1 MKGVLQR
8 ARQSLGNTVDRV
20 GTALNLPERNLS
32 EWWSG
37 NQTTF
42 TGTTPQSQN
51 AGFIRNT
58 GGDKALNTRSTN
70 PETMR
75 QVQQQM
81 SRNIQGQPPA
91 PVGTPSLSEWNR
103 RQQQTQQNAGRNTGG
118 LGMGGSGGSGT
129 SNVDAEEARQQAE
142 EARLRAEQEAKNEQF
157 RQRLGSE
164 YGNIRNKF
172 GNIIGTF
179 EGKMRDLP
187 NTIRQ
192 LSEQYKSTI
201 GEKQGQELGQ
211 IEQKRG
217 QVQAQ
222 QKAGLASIAKD
233 AARNIRSGA
242 RRLGALGMASSAA
255 GMFQRAIQGAANE
268 SAQNLL
274 IQAANNYQGLDNEVN
289 KVKSAYSTMLKE
301 IDAEDN
307 ARIQEIQRGIP
318 ERIAKI
324 NERLQR
330 SGEYERIDK
339 EDLNNTYISELQAA
353 FEEAER
359 ETKSLRDQAEQWRR
373 DNEGRIGQLKN
384 RIVQDFIPKEI
395 TSRELLKP
403 KQETKAPA
411 EEGLGLN
418 RLRAT
423 PEDEEEIATPSNLQ
437 EIVRRRRQN
446 NNL

>member
-1 MKGVLQR
+1 MALGNILGKVIGQKLGKLSGNLSSVATNQSTKQNFTPRTQQTSSSTQQSGTIGGYNVGKQMSVAPNMSSRQQTKGVPTFD
-8 ARQSLGNTVDRV
+8 SLRGISYGVEPKNTQTTQ
-20 GTALNLPERNLS
+20 G
-32 EWWSG
+32 SG
-37 NQTTF
+37 N
-42 TGTTPQSQN
+42 
-51 AGFIRNT
+51 
-58 GGDKALNTRSTN
+58 
-70 PETMR
+70 
-75 QVQQQM
+75 
-81 SRNIQGQPPA
+81 
-91 PVGTPSLSEWNR
+91 
-103 RQQQTQQNAGRNTGG
+103 
-118 LGMGGSGGSGT
+118 LGMGGSGGGSGV
-129 SNVDAEEARQQAE
+129 SSE

-164 YGNIRNKF
+164 YGDIRNKF

-211 IEQKRG
+211 IEQKRE

-222 QKAGLASIAKD
+222 QKAGLASIARD
-233 AARNIRSGA
+233 AAKNIQSGA
-242 RRLGALGMASSAA
+242 RRLGSLGMASSAA
-255 GMFQRAIQGAANE
+255 GMFQKAIQNAANK
-268 SAQNLL
+268 SAQDLL
-274 IQAANNYQGLDNEVN
+274 VQAANNYQGLDNEVN

-307 ARIQEIQRGIP
+307 ARIQQIQREIP
-318 ERIAKI
+318 EIISQI

-330 SGEYERIDK
+330 SGEFENIDK
-339 EDLNNTYISELQAA
+339 QDLNNTYISELQSR
-353 FEEAER
+353 FEEAESR
-359 ETKSLRDQAEQWRR
+359 AKMMRDQAEQWRR

-395 TSRELLKP
+395 TSRELLTP
-403 KQETKAPA
+403 KQETKVPT

-437 EIVRRRRQN
+437 EIVRRKRQN
-446 NNL
+446 TNL

>member
-1 MKGVLQR
+1 MKGVLQK

-32 EWWSG
+32 EWWAG
-37 NQTTF
+37 KQTTF

-58 GGDKALNTRSTN
+58 GGDRALNTRSTN

-91 PVGTPSLSEWNR
+91 PAGTPSLSEWNR
-103 RQQQTQQNAGRNTGG
+103 RQQQTQQNAGGNTGG
-118 LGMGGSGGSGT
+118 LGMGGLGGGS
-129 SNVDAEEARQQAE
+129 NVGAE

-172 GNIIGTF
+172 GGIIGTF

-222 QKAGLASIAKD
+222 QKAGLASIARD
-233 AARNIRSGA
+233 AARNIKSGA
-242 RRLGALGMASSAA
+242 RRLGSLGMASSAA

-307 ARIQEIQRGIP
+307 ARIQEIQSKIP

-403 KQETKAPA
+403 KQETKVPT

-446 NNL
+446 TNL

>member
-1 MKGVLQR
+1 MALRNIISGIKNFGSKLTP
-8 ARQSLGNTVDRV
+8 RQLGGNITDVV
-20 GTALNLPERNLS
+20 GTKFSLPEFGLSERIAGGQTVNTARPAGPTVINPQRQFVPTQQTVSNVKPSWQARSGAMVNLPAKPTAQQLS
-32 EWWSG
+32 
-37 NQTTF
+37 
-42 TGTTPQSQN
+42 
-51 AGFIRNT
+51 
-58 GGDKALNTRSTN
+58 
-70 PETMR
+70 
-75 QVQQQM
+75 
-81 SRNIQGQPPA
+81 
-91 PVGTPSLSEWNR
+91 
-103 RQQQTQQNAGRNTGG
+103 GG
-118 LGMGGSGGSGT
+118 LGMGGLGGGSGT
-129 SNVDAEEARQQAE
+129 GAGALSAEEQKIQQE
-142 EARLRAEQEAKNEQF
+142 EQRMREEEQRKIAEQEAKNEQF
-157 RQRLGSE
+157 RQRLGSQ
-164 YGNIRNKF
+164 YGDIRNKF
-172 GNIIGTF
+172 GNIITTF

-187 NTIRQ
+187 NTIRE

-222 QKAGLASIAKD
+222 QKAGLASIARD

-242 RRLGALGMASSAA
+242 RRLGSLGMASSAA
-255 GMFQRAIQGAANE
+255 GMFQKAIQGAANE

-307 ARIQEIQRGIP
+307 ARIQQIERSVPEIISQ
-318 ERIAKI
+318 I

-330 SGEYERIDK
+330 SGEYEKIDK
-339 EDLNNTYISELQAA
+339 EDLNNTYISELQARFA
-353 FEEAER
+353 QAENEA
-359 ETKSLRDQAEQWRR
+359 KSLRDQAEQWRR

-403 KQETKAPA
+403 KQKTTAPTE
-411 EEGLGLN
+411 EEGLALN
-418 RLRAT
+418 RLKAT
-423 PEDEEEIATPSNLQ
+423 PEDEEEIAAPSNLQ

-446 NNL
+446 TNL

>member
-8 ARQSLGNTVDRV
+8 ARQSLGNTVDRA
-20 GTALNLPERNLS
+20 GTALGMKEKGIS
-32 EWWSG
+32 ELFSG
-37 NQTTF
+37 GKQTTY
-42 TGTTPQSQN
+42 TGITPTSQK
-51 AGFIRNT
+51 AGFVRNYQ
-58 GGDKALNTRSTN
+58 GGAYEGDALAKSPSGQLTN
-70 PETMR
+70 LNKPFQTPT
-75 QVQQQM
+75 VKGPKLPG
-81 SRNIQGQPPA
+81 GQLY
-91 PVGTPSLSEWNR
+91 GKMPS
-103 RQQQTQQNAGRNTGG
+103 QTQQNAGGGSGG
-118 LGMGGSGGSGT
+118 LGIGGSGGSGT
-129 SNVDAEEARQQAE
+129 SNVGAE
-142 EARLRAEQEAKNEQF
+142 EARLRAEQEGKNEQF

-164 YGNIRNKF
+164 YGDIRNKF
-172 GNIIGTF
+172 GNIISTF

-222 QKAGLASIAKD
+222 QKAGLASIAQD
-233 AARNIRSGA
+233 AAKNIRSGA

-255 GMFQRAIQGAANE
+255 GMFQKAIQNAANK
-268 SAQNLL
+268 SAQDLL
-274 IQAANNYQGLDNEVN
+274 VQAANNYQNLDNEVN

-359 ETKSLRDQAEQWRR
+359 ETKNLRDQAEQWRR

-403 KQETKAPA
+403 KQKTTAPTE
-411 EEGLGLN
+411 EEGLALN
-418 RLRAT
+418 RLRPA
-423 PEDEEEIATPSNLQ
+423 PEDEEEIAAPSNLQ

-446 NNL
+446 TNL

>member
-8 ARQSLGNTVDRV
+8 ARQAIGNRVDKLGTFITAPELGLSEKFAGDKPTTNTGVTQQSREAGFTPYTPANMSNRSSNLSVSPAQRQSIADRQPNWQTRSGEMV
-20 GTALNLPERNLS
+20 NLPAKPTAQQLS
-32 EWWSG
+32 
-37 NQTTF
+37 
-42 TGTTPQSQN
+42 
-51 AGFIRNT
+51 
-58 GGDKALNTRSTN
+58 
-70 PETMR
+70 
-75 QVQQQM
+75 
-81 SRNIQGQPPA
+81 
-91 PVGTPSLSEWNR
+91 
-103 RQQQTQQNAGRNTGG
+103 GG
-118 LGMGGSGGSGT
+118 LGIGGSGGSGT
-129 SNVDAEEARQQAE
+129 SNVNAEEARQQAE

-157 RQRLGSE
+157 RQKLGSE

-172 GNIIGTF
+172 GGIIGTF

-192 LSEQYKSTI
+192 LSEQYKATI

-222 QKAGLASIAKD
+222 QKAGLASIARD
-233 AARNIRSGA
+233 AARNIQSGA
-242 RRLGALGMASSAA
+242 RRLGSLGMSSSAA

-268 SAQNLL
+268 SAKNLL
-274 IQAANNYQGLDNEVN
+274 VQAANNYQGLDNEVN

-307 ARIQEIQRGIP
+307 ARIQQIERSVPEIISQ
-318 ERIAKI
+318 I

-330 SGEYERIDK
+330 SGEFERLDK
-339 EDLNNTYISELQAA
+339 EDLNNTYISELQARFA
-353 FEEAER
+353 QAENEA
-359 ETKSLRDQAEQWRR
+359 KSLRDQAEQWRR

-403 KQETKAPA
+403 KQKTTAPTE
-411 EEGLGLN
+411 EEGLALN
-418 RLRAT
+418 RLRPA

-446 NNL
+446 TNL